1 MTTRT
6 SFVVLA
12 AALAASLLCGCETVS
27 SPVVRL
33 QRQVILADAQPAAP
47 AQQAAPAP
55 RPRTPPLTDSKK
67 DLRHETQDLPGRAAA
82 SAGRADAE
90 RL

>member
-12 AALAASLLCGCETVS
+12 ATLAASLLCGCETVS

-33 QRQVILADAQPAAP
+33 QRQVNPADAQAAPPAQAAPRAP
-47 AQQAAPAP
+47 AQ
-55 RPRTPPLTDSKK
+55 D
-67 DLRHETQDLPGRAAA
+67 AAA
-82 SAGRADAE
+82 H
-90 RL
+90 

>member
-27 SPVVRL
+27 SPSCACSARSSRL
-33 QRQVILADAQPAAP
+33 TPARRARPARRAAQPAAP
-47 AQQAAPAP
+47 APA
-55 RPRTPPLTDSKK
+55 
-67 DLRHETQDLPGRAAA
+67 QDAAA
-82 SAGRADAE
+82 H
-90 RL
+90 